1 MTTTSPRVQATN
13 TPFDPAQEHFY
24 LPPGPAGFPVV
35 GNIPQFRRDPLNFL
49 EGVQRAY
56 GSVATIYFLHHP
68 AVLAFRPEHAY
79 DILVERARVVTI
91 GDRPG
96 LRERLGASLL
106 TTDGATHRRQRRLV
120 QPAFHRK
127 RVEGYVA
134 IMTRYTSEMASRW
147 HVGDELD
154 IAAALR
160 EVTLRIIIQALFDLD
175 LAEEGSRLSHLF
187 GQAVERHRTG
197 FGSVLPL
204 ALMNRIDALNARAR
218 ALPLWPGQRS
228 VEEEAPGTPAEEL
241 DAFVYRLIAERRAD
255 GSDHGD
261 VLSMLLDARDE
272 AGQPLNDVE
281 VRDQAMTLIVAGH
294 ETTFTALSWALDLLA
309 RHTHAYQ
316 RLCDEVASVLNGE
329 LPGAADLPRLE
340 YLDAVILESLRLRP
354 PAWIIDRVTLAPFD
368 LAGYHLPA
376 GTPLLVSP
384 WLLHHSPELWGDAD
398 AFRPERW
405 LDGGARS
412 LPRGSYLPFGL
423 GPRMC
428 IGMPLADME
437 MRLVLA
443 TVLQRVA
450 PMVVPGFRPIAR
462 PRVTLRLANG
472 LRVRL
477 DPVASASHSARP
489 I

>member
-1 MTTTSPRVQATN
+1 MTTTSPREQVTN
-13 TPFDPAQEHFY
+13 TSINAERRHFH

-35 GNIPQFRRDPLNFL
+35 GNIPQFRRNPLTFL

-56 GSVATIYFLHHP
+56 GAVATIYFLRHP
-68 AVLAFRPEHAY
+68 AVVAFRPEHAY
-79 DILVERARVVTI
+79 DILVERARAVAI

-127 RVEGYVA
+127 RVEGYAA
-134 IMTRYTSEMASRW
+134 IMTRATSEMVSRW
-147 HVGDELD
+147 QVGDELD

-187 GQAVERHRTG
+187 GEAVEQHRTG

-218 ALPLWPGQRS
+218 ALPLWPGRDPAHEQPLR
-228 VEEEAPGTPAEEL
+228 TPAEEL

-255 GSDHGD
+255 GTDHGD

-272 AGQPLNDVE
+272 AGQPLSDVE

-294 ETTFTALSWALDLLA
+294 ETTFTALSWALDLLS
-309 RHTHAYQ
+309 RHPQAYM
-316 RLCDEVASVLNGE
+316 RLSGEIGAVLDGD
-329 LPGAADLPRLE
+329 LPRAADLPRLE

-368 LAGYHLPA
+368 LTGYHLPA

-405 LDGGARS
+405 LDGSARS

-443 TVLQRVA
+443 TVLQRFM
-450 PMVVPGFRPIAR
+450 PMVVPGFRPIPR

-477 DPVASASHSARP
+477 DVVASADHQARP
-489 I
+489 V